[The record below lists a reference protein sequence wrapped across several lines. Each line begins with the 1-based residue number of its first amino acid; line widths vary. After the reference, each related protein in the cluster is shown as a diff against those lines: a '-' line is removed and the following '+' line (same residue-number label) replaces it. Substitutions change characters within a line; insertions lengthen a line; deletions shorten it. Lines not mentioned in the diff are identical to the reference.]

1 MYAFFIKALLMFGE
15 NLLIALVGEATI
27 KWVFFKIAHY
37 ITKLTKTTVDDEFV
51 DEIEKNYG
59 KK

>member
-1 MYAFFIKALLMFGE
+1 MYAFLMKALLMFGE

-27 KWVFFKIAHY
+27 KWVFFKVAHWLA
-37 ITKLTKTTVDDEFV
+37 KLTKTTVDDEFV
-51 DEIEKNYG
+51 DEIEKNYP